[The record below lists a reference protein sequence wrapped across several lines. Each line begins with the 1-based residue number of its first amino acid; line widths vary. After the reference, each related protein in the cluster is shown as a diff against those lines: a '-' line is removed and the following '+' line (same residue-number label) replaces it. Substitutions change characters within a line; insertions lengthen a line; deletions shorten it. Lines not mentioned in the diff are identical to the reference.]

1 MAHRIALDEQAL
13 GFPLS
18 DLASRALGEVLI
30 ISGEEADHARRVK
43 RLEIGDRVTLLTGR
57 GTTALAEVADAR
69 RDFRVRL
76 LSIDAAPPV
85 TPAVDVLAATPKG
98 PRLDDMI
105 DALAQA
111 GARSW
116 RPLRTKLGVVDPR
129 EGKLARME
137 RIAREASKQ
146 SLRAWDLALLEP
158 VDFAAAIA
166 PTSPGLLVIADR
178 DARPYPRA
186 GAAEIRLLIGPEG
199 GWTPAEL
206 AQAREA
212 GAVAASFGPHTMRI
226 ELAAAIACAIVLDI
240 ERRA

>member
-13 GFPLS
+13 GFPPS
-18 DLASRALGEVLI
+18 DLGSRAVGEVLL

-43 RLEIGDRVTLLTGR
+43 RLEVGDRVTLLTGQ

-76 LSIDAAPPV
+76 LSIESSPPI

-146 SLRAWDLALLEP
+146 SLRAWDLALCEP
-158 VDFAAAIA
+158 IDFAAAIA
-166 PTSPGLLVIADR
+166 EATPASLVIAHA
-178 DARPYPRA
+178 DAPPYTRT

-199 GWTPAEL
+199 GWTPSEL
-206 AQAREA
+206 DQARHA

-226 ELAAAIACAIVLDI
+226 ELAAPIACAIVLDI
-240 ERRA
+240 ERRR